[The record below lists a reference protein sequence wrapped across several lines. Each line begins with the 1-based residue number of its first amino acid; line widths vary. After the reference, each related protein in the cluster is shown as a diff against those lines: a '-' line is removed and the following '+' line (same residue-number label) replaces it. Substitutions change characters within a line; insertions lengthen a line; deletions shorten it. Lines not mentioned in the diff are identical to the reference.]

1 MNKIFLLCLALS
13 VLLNVVT
20 LVMFMGAFGVIP
32 GVTISRPVG
41 ISIGLVCVVL
51 SSVLCFTGIRL
62 NRK

>member
-20 LVMFMGAFGVIP
+20 LVMFMGAFGVIS

-41 ISIGLVCVVL
+41 ISIGLVCVAL
-51 SSVLCFTGIRL
+51 SSVLCFAGIRL